1 MNQGAESMPLVEGA
15 ASAHPG
21 PIDLGVLPSDLD
33 GGVASRAAIGLVVLA
48 TDQTMEHEFR
58 LLVRQ
63 RGVAFYEARVFNDHD
78 ITPET
83 LRAIGP
89 RIAPSVDLILPSIEL
104 DVVAFGCTSAT
115 MTLGEEAV
123 FAEIRKVRPS
133 VACTTPVTAALA
145 AFRALGSRKIG
156 LLTPYAPEINANLVR
171 YFGDRGLD
179 IAAAATFD
187 RRDDRDAARISVA
200 SIEAAV
206 ERLAGAPAVDS
217 IFVSCT
223 SLRVAEDA
231 ARLEARIRAP
241 ITSSNH
247 AMAWHCLRLAGIDD
261 VVPAAGR
268 LFEVPCR

>member
-1 MNQGAESMPLVEGA
+1 MSLIESAARSAYSGA
-15 ASAHPG
+15 
-21 PIDLGVLPSDLD
+21 IDLGVMPSELD

-58 LLVRQ
+58 VLVRQ
-63 RGVAFYEARVFNDHD
+63 PGVAFYESRIFNDHD

-83 LRAIGP
+83 LRALGP
-89 RIAPSVDLILPSIEL
+89 RIAPSVALILPNIPL

-115 MTLGEEAV
+115 MTLGEDAV
-123 FAEIRKVRPS
+123 FAEIHKARPN

-156 LLTPYAPEINANLVR
+156 LLTPYAAEINSSLVR
-171 YFGDRGLD
+171 YFGDRGLN
-179 IAAAATFD
+179 IGAVATFD

-200 SIEAAV
+200 SIEAAA
-206 ERLAGAPAVDS
+206 ESLAGAHAIDA

-223 SLRVAEDA
+223 SLRVAEA
-231 ARLEARIRAP
+231 VARLEERVRAP

-261 VVPAAGR
+261 VVPRAGK
-268 LFEVPCR
+268 LYAVSLST